1 MHLKNIKGNGVQVQ
15 CCRILTETNKTHKK
29 ENIKKVDKQNE
40 DTKTADHKG
49 RIQSSLNL
57 GVSDA
62 LK

>member
-1 MHLKNIKGNGVQVQ
+1 M
-15 CCRILTETNKTHKK
+15 
-29 ENIKKVDKQNE
+29 DKQNE